1 MFSQD
6 SHFWGTFK
14 KFRLFSLLEQ
24 KGWDEK
30 SFCFARLVI
39 PNLCV
44 RPHSLPL
51 QEEGFTGFMRTLR
64 GRDQEKVI
72 RKKEE
77 LWGRPCREGERGT
90 AHFVIALWPLT
101 PPSPTTTT
109 PSKGPMS
116 TDMED
121 SMTSTKGYFF
131 IPGLSRLLRHQQ
143 STYSPTDHSTLFVF
157 NSFFFFFHGFPD
169 GQNWHRQIR
178 WFPPF
183 FFVFFF
189 LPRHCDC
196 ISEKLHPIL
205 YLCNT
210 TPAQLP
216 QGGRCATPTYA
227 AVNKGHCVS
236 RLRTFI
242 IRVQVVLYE
251 LFMSPVQDHSE
262 YSFRKKTPHNT
273 RVSTSSY
280 HWVL

>member
-1 MFSQD
+1 M
-6 SHFWGTFK
+6 
-14 KFRLFSLLEQ
+14 LEQ
-24 KGWDEK
+24 KGGMKNHSALPDLW
-30 SFCFARLVI
+30 FQTCALV
-39 PNLCV
+39 PT
-44 RPHSLPL
+44 HSPC
-51 QEEGFTGFMRTLR
+51 RR
-64 GRDQEKVI
+64 RASPASCA
-72 RKKEE
+72 
-77 LWGRPCREGERGT
+77 LWGDVTRRRWSGRRRSSEAGRAGKGNM
-90 AHFVIALWPLT
+90 ALHTLSLHCDPWPPPPT
-101 PPSPTTTT
+101 PT

-116 TDMED
+116 TDVED

-143 STYSPTDHSTLFVF
+143 STYSPTDHSTFFVF
-157 NSFFFFFHGFPD
+157 NSFVCFFHGFPD

-178 WFPPF
+178 WFPF
-183 FFVFFF
+183 FFFLFSF

-196 ISEKLHPIL
+196 ISEKLHPIP

-227 AVNKGHCVS
+227 AVNKG
-236 RLRTFI
+236 RLRVAIKDFHHP
-242 IRVQVVLYE
+242 VQVVLYE

-262 YSFRKKTPHNT
+262 YSFRNKTPHNT